1 VSEIVEDQEAHTDA
15 VAEKFATE
23 VAALATAL
31 QEAGVPSTL
40 TAQVVV
46 QVVQFIADAYEM
58 GLVVQFIA
66 DAYEMGLKGGADLL
80 EAAVDARIGKLLGGK
95 EIARG

>member
-58 GLVVQFIA
+58 GL
-66 DAYEMGLKGGADLL
+66 KGGADLL

>member
-1 VSEIVEDQEAHTDA
+1 MSDIVEDQEAHTDA

-31 QEAGVPSTL
+31 QECGVPSTL
-40 TAQVVV
+40 VAQVVV
-46 QVVQFIADAYEM
+46 QVVEFIAN
-58 GLVVQFIA
+58 
-66 DAYEMGLKGGADLL
+66 AYEMGLKDGADLL